1 MRRTKRL
8 APISPKRR
16 AALAAAGQPFP
27 SSTFASPVVSPP
39 KPRARPSQTGPD
51 QATVDAVLQRD
62 QWSCC
67 VCGGALHGTRGVD
80 WSVHH
85 RLRRSQGGDNR
96 LSNLV
101 SVCGH
106 GTAGCHSDIHAGP
119 NAAREAGWLVNRGDD
134 PEQKPMAHALY
145 GHVFLLN
152 SGQWQSRRPN
162 QSNQNESEG

>member
-1 MRRTKRL
+1 MK
-8 APISPKRR
+8 PISDKRR
-16 AALAAAGQPFP
+16 AKLAAAGNPFP
-27 SSTFASPVVSPP
+27 ASTLVGTVQPAP
-39 KPRARPSQTGPD
+39 KMKARPAQTGPD

-62 QWSCC
+62 QWACC
-67 VCGGALHGTRGVD
+67 VCSGALHGTRSVD

-106 GTAGCHSDIHAGP
+106 GSAGCHGDIHGGP
-119 NAAREAGWLVNRGDD
+119 NAARKAGWLLNRGDD
-134 PEQKPMAHALY
+134 PEQKPMAHALH

-152 SGQWQSRRPN
+152 TGQWQSRRPIQGN
-162 QSNQNESEG
+162 DSESGG